1 MSAKVAIVGIGLTPL
16 RESADDRLY
25 HEHDYEAA
33 RLALAD
39 AGLDRGDVDTVI
51 CSGWDAVD
59 GRTISDMHTTMAAG
73 GYLKDSSHVGE
84 DGMMALAYAYM
95 RIAAGLFDVALVS
108 GHGHAESSFE
118 TVSNVV
124 FDPLF
129 VRSLG
134 QSHLVSLALQANAY
148 LQRYSISEEQAAAV
162 VVKNRGNGAA
172 NPRAHVRSAVT
183 AEEVIASDRVCYPL
197 NALHCPPQTVGG
209 VAVILASEDAA
220 RRITQGPVWITGIG
234 WAIDS
239 YDLGSKELTRLG
251 SLAAAV
257 TKTYRM
263 AGIDD
268 PLSALD
274 LAELHDITAFHEL
287 MAYEALGLAPD
298 GGGGRLLAEGVTE
311 MGGSLPV
318 NPSGGVLCSNLYG
331 ASGLVRAAEAA
342 LQIRGDA
349 GERQVAGAARALAHG
364 MSSPGGA
371 AARTDCTVIL
381 EGG

>member
-1 MSAKVAIVGIGLTPL
+1 MGGFAAILAT
-16 RESADDRLY
+16 
-25 HEHDYEAA
+25 EAA
-33 RLALAD
+33 
-39 AGLDRGDVDTVI
+39 
-51 CSGWDAVD
+51 
-59 GRTISDMHTTMAAG
+59 
-73 GYLKDSSHVGE
+73 
-84 DGMMALAYAYM
+84 
-95 RIAAGLFDVALVS
+95 
-108 GHGHAESSFE
+108 
-118 TVSNVV
+118 
-124 FDPLF
+124 
-129 VRSLG
+129 
-134 QSHLVSLALQANAY
+134 
-148 LQRYSISEEQAAAV
+148 
-162 VVKNRGNGAA
+162 
-172 NPRAHVRSAVT
+172 
-183 AEEVIASDRVCYPL
+183 AS
-197 NALHCPPQTVGG
+197 
-209 VAVILASEDAA
+209 
-220 RRITQGPVWITGIG
+220 RITQRPVWITGIG

-239 YDLGSKELTRLG
+239 YDLGSKDLTRLG

-298 GGGGRLLAEGVTE
+298 GGGGRLLTEGVTE

-318 NPSGGVLCSNLYG
+318 NPSGGVLSSNLYG

-349 GERQVAGAARALAHG
+349 GERQVPGAGRALAHG
-364 MSSPGGA
+364 MSAPGGA